1 MPEKVEKAGVVLVG
15 KKSAMIYAIAIT
27 TAFKENEKVVVKARG
42 RAISKAVDAVEIARN
57 RFLADVE
64 IEKITLGTETVSIPV
79 SKDEVRLRNIST
91 IEIVLKS

>member
-1 MPEKVEKAGVVLVG
+1 MAEKAEKAGVVLVG
-15 KKSAMIYAIAIT
+15 KKPAMVYAIAIM
-27 TAFKENEKVVVKARG
+27 TAFRENEKVVVKARG

-64 IEKITLGTETVSIPV
+64 IEKIDIGTETVSMTTE
-79 SKDEVRLRNIST
+79 DGERTRNIST